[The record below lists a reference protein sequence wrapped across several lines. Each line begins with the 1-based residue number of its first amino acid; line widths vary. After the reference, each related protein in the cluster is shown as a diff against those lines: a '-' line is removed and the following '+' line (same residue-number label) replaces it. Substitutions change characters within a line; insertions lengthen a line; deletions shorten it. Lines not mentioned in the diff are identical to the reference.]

1 MREYGGLAAKLPWM
15 VTLFVITTLSVIGL
29 PMLNSFVGEFLVFS
43 GSMQSGLRHHAFWT
57 ALATTGVI
65 LTAAYMLSM
74 IQKVFY
80 GNLGLK
86 ARAVTAPDLNAR
98 EHLALWPLI
107 TLMLAMGVASPY
119 WMRAID
125 PAGVSLATGKNDT
138 PKADGDTID
147 CRTQLCSISVVPIQ
161 GGQR

>member
-1 MREYGGLAAKLPWM
+1 
-15 VTLFVITTLSVIGL
+15 
-29 PMLNSFVGEFLVFS
+29 
-43 GSMQSGLRHHAFWT
+43 MQSGFSHHAFWT

-86 ARAVTAPDLNAR
+86 SNAVSAPDLSAR
-98 EHLALWPLI
+98 EHLALWPLVAV
-107 TLMLAMGVASPY
+107 MLAMGLFSPY

-125 PAGVSLATGKNDT
+125 PAGTALATGDQIAA
-138 PKADGDTID
+138 PPPIP
-147 CRTQLCSISVVPIQ
+147 CCQTQQTSPGLVDRSQIPVVTSQ
-161 GGQR
+161 GGQQ